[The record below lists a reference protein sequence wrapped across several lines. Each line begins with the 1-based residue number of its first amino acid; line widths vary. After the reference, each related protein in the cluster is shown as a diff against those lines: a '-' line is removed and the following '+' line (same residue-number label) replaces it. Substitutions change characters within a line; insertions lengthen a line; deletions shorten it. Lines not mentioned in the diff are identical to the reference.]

1 MAGDY
6 TRFTFEP
13 TKGFSGLHKQQGRV
27 SLDSEFN
34 EFEEILDRHT
44 RSEMYDTVGQAVY
57 PSTTPTA
64 FQIGVTAGQLTIG
77 IGRMYVDGIQAECF
91 GDMSLATPFDPNV
104 GGVVGSGPLFFNQ
117 QPFFYLSP
125 PSALP
130 FPGLSPTAGDIN
142 LVYLDVWQREVTMFE
157 DDDLREVALNGPDTA
172 TRVQTAWQVKVLFP
186 ADANSCSTPPATWA
200 TLTAP
205 STARLT
211 TVLAPAVP
219 SGGPCVINPAGGYT
233 GIENR
238 LYRVEIQRAGTLGGV
253 GPARAQF
260 KWSRD
265 NASLAARV
273 LSIVAGPV
281 AGQSVA
287 TVASTGRDSWTR
299 FEPGNE
305 IELLDEHVE
314 YAMRETGRGGDMASV
329 LAVNHATGE
338 ITIDTDLSA
347 FPISAGRHPRIRRWD
362 SSLAAPVP
370 LRDVDNATAF
380 PLEDGISVRFGSLNT
395 DTLHAGDYWV
405 FAART
410 ATGTIDV
417 LTAAPPRGILH
428 HYARLALV
436 TSGVTPVVTS
446 DCRIPWPPDTGCC
459 TAVVHPG
466 ESIQAAIN
474 SLPPA
479 GGCVCL
485 KAGIHNI
492 SAPIL
497 VDRSSIHIH
506 GESKGAEIR
515 VAAGFSGTAL
525 AIAPSGG
532 GRIHD
537 VMVEHLRI
545 VQPDSGFGLVVY
557 AGDVDHVAIRDVDI
571 EITQVGPVVGFTIGL
586 YVEDCTD
593 VALESNSMTNAMW
606 GIYLGDIGI
615 RCQVSGNTLIG
626 PIYSLAAFS
635 MPLGESGIQFA
646 SQVAGAHHLERNLI
660 VNYLTGI
667 VLNENATAATIA
679 RNRIRRPVTNLASS
693 DPLPASAVELRAYLD
708 APDRVYAIDLRGGGG
723 HSRVHDNQ
731 IELESDYF
739 GGIRVRIDQVLV
751 RSNLITA
758 SLPAGLATMPPA
770 IYCGALPSGVNANGS
785 TVIENILQG
794 PTTGIIVSLSA
805 GVAVTDNRIDGQGR
819 GWFGVRLDDCAYT
832 TVTGTLIAA
841 VPLPFFCSE
850 GDHNVLRNN
859 RAAFAL
865 VGCGVQ
871 GETEFTFDDNEIT
884 GAAFGGVLGFFE
896 VGNCSLSRNRIVNC
910 GQLAFGSVQGGIVA
924 VSSSPIV
931 LNPNA
936 LRIESCEIIESGVG
950 PDGKVGSGAVTGI
963 QAWFPNCHII
973 GNRVIATNPN
983 VDQALEHRALRLLA
997 PFNIRIL
1004 DNVLPLGAA
1013 ALVSGNVFRGFGN
1026 SHLVELLRAGTL
1038 AGGWGLWFDKI
1049 VFSSNV
1055 CDHVVARND
1064 SPSQAT
1070 VLLGGRGA
1078 AIAANTVASTS
1089 GVRSISGDNF
1099 TEGTA
1104 TANATTGVIGQFTS
1118 ITPSPETGFN
1128 IRI

>member
-34 EFEEILDRHT
+34 EFEEILDRRT
-44 RSEMYDTVGQAVY
+44 RSEMYDTVGQTVY

-64 FQIGVTAGQLTIG
+64 FQVGVTAGQLTIG

-104 GGVVGSGPLFFNQ
+104 GGVVGSGPLLYNQ

-130 FPGLSPTAGDIN
+130 FPALSPTAGDIN

-186 ADANSCSTPPATWA
+186 ADANSCTTPPATWA

-238 LYRVEIQRAGTLGGV
+238 LYRVEIHRAGTLGGV

-281 AGQSVA
+281 AGQSIV

-305 IELLDEHVE
+305 IELLDDHVE

-347 FPISAGRHPRIRRWD
+347 FAISAGRHPRIRRWD
-362 SSLAAPVP
+362 SSLAAPLH
-370 LRDVDNATAF
+370 LRDVDSVTAF
-380 PLEDGISVRFGSLNT
+380 LLEDGISVRFGSLNT
-395 DTLHAGDYWV
+395 DTLRAGDHWL

-410 ATGTIDV
+410 ATGTIDM
-417 LTAAPPRGILH
+417 LTDAPPRGILH

-436 TSGVTPVVTS
+436 TSGATPGVTS
-446 DCRIPWPPDTGCC
+446 DCREPWPPDTGCC

-466 ESIQAAIN
+466 DSIQAAIN

-485 KAGIHNI
+485 KAGVHNI
-492 SAPIL
+492 AATIL
-497 VDRSSIHIH
+497 VHRSDIHIH
-506 GESKGAEIR
+506 GESEGAEIL
-515 VAAGFSGTAL
+515 VAAGIGP
-525 AIAPSGG
+525 AIAITPPGA
-532 GRIHD
+532 GRLHN

-545 VQPDSGFGLVVY
+545 VQPDSGFVFIY
-557 AGDVDHVAIRDVDI
+557 AEDVDHLVIRDVDMQL
-571 EITQVGPVVGFTIGL
+571 TYTGLFPAFNIGI
-586 YVEDCTD
+586 YVEDASD
-593 VALESNSMTNAMW
+593 VLLEQNTVTNCMW
-606 GIYLGDIGI
+606 GIFLGDIAA
-615 RCQVSGNTLIG
+615 RCEASGNTLLG
-626 PIYSLAAFS
+626 PVYSLAAFS
-635 MPLGESGIQFA
+635 TPLGEFGIQFA
-646 SQVAGAHHLERNLI
+646 SQAAGIHRLERNAV
-660 VNYLTGI
+660 VNYQTGI
-667 VLNENATAATIA
+667 AVLENAVAATIA
-679 RNRIRRPVTNLASS
+679 HNRIRRPVTNMVSS
-693 DPLPASAVELRAYLD
+693 DPLPVTPAQLRAYLD
-708 APDRVYAIDLRGGGG
+708 SMSRVYAIDLRGGGRN
-723 HSRVHDNQ
+723 SRVHDNH

-739 GGIRVRIDQVLV
+739 GGIRVQIDQVLV
-751 RSNLITA
+751 RGNLIT
-758 SLPAGLATMPPA
+758 STLPAQLETMPPA
-770 IYCGALPSGVNANGS
+770 IYCGALSTGVNATGA
-785 TVIENILQG
+785 TVIENTIQG

-819 GWFGVRLDDCAYT
+819 GWFGVRLDDCAYA

-841 VPLPFFCSE
+841 VPLPFVCSE

-865 VGCGVQ
+865 VGCGVLS
-871 GETEFTFDDNEIT
+871 EAEFTFEDNEIT
-884 GAAFGGVLGFFE
+884 GATFGGLLGLFE
-896 VGNCSLSRNRIVNC
+896 FGNVSLSRNRIVNC
-910 GQLAFGSVQGGIVA
+910 GQLPLGPVQGGIIA
-924 VSSSPIV
+924 VSAWPV
-931 LNPNA
+931 FYNVNT
-936 LRIESCEIIESGVG
+936 LRIESCEVIDSGVG
-950 PDGKVGSGAVTGI
+950 PDGKVGAGTVTGI

-973 GNRVIATNPN
+973 GNRVIAINAN
-983 VDQALEHRALRLLA
+983 VDQALEHRALRLIA
-997 PFNIRIL
+997 PVNFGTDL
-1004 DNVLPLGAA
+1004 LFAGGAS
-1013 ALVSGNVFRGFGN
+1013 ALVSGNKFCGYGMT
-1026 SHLVELLRAGTL
+1026 HLVELFRSGAPGST
-1038 AGGWGLWFDKI
+1038 GLWFDKI

-1055 CDHVVARND
+1055 CDHLAGRGDNH
-1064 SPSQAT
+1064 ST
-1070 VLLGGRGA
+1070 VLLGGRAA
-1078 AIAANTVASTS
+1078 AIAANTVVGTPNL
-1089 GVRSISGDNF
+1089 RSISGDNF
-1099 TEGTA
+1099 AEGTA
-1104 TANATTGVIGQFTS
+1104 TANATTGVIDELTFTS
-1118 ITPSPETGFN
+1118 VRPTPESDFN

>member
-57 PSTTPTA
+57 PATTPTA

-125 PSALP
+125 PSALA
-130 FPGLSPTAGDIN
+130 FPGLSPTPGDIN
-142 LVYLDVWQREVTMFE
+142 LVYLDVWQRELTMFE
-157 DDDLREVALNGPDTA
+157 DDELREVALNGPDTA

-211 TVLAPAVP
+211 TVLAAAVP

-281 AGQSVA
+281 AGQSIIN
-287 TVASTGRDSWTR
+287 VASTGRDSWTR

-305 IELLDEHVE
+305 IELLDDHVE
-314 YAMRETGRGGDMASV
+314 YAMRETGRGGDMATV
-329 LAVNHATGE
+329 VAVNHATGDV
-338 ITIDTDLSA
+338 TIDVDLSA
-347 FPISAGRHPRIRRWD
+347 FAISAARHPRIRRWD
-362 SSLAAPVP
+362 SSLSAPVP
-370 LRDVDNATAF
+370 LRDVDNVTAF
-380 PLEDGISVRFGSLNT
+380 ALEDGVSARFGSGAT
-395 DTLHAGDYWV
+395 DTLHAGDFWV

-410 ATGTIDV
+410 ATGTIDM
-417 LTAAPPRGILH
+417 LTDAPPRGILH

-436 TSGVTPVVTS
+436 TSGAPPVVTS
-446 DCRIPWPPDTGCC
+446 DCRTPWPPDSGCC

-479 GGCVCL
+479 GGCVCI
-485 KAGIHNI
+485 KAGVHNI
-492 SAPIL
+492 AATIL
-497 VDRSSIHIH
+497 VDRSDIHIH
-506 GESKGAEIR
+506 GESEGAEIR
-515 VAAGFSGTAL
+515 VALGVGPAMAITPPGAGRL
-525 AIAPSGG
+525 
-532 GRIHD
+532 HN

-545 VQPDSGFGLVVY
+545 VQPAGSLLTIY
-557 AGDVDHVAIRDVDI
+557 AEDVDHLVIRDVDMQL
-571 EITQVGPVVGFTIGL
+571 TYSGALPGLNIGI
-586 YVEDCTD
+586 YVEDASD
-593 VALESNSMTNAMW
+593 VLLEQNTTTNSTW
-606 GIYLGDIGI
+606 GIFLGDIAA
-615 RCQVSGNTLIG
+615 RCEVSGNTLIG
-626 PIYSLAAFS
+626 PVYSLAAFS
-635 MPLGESGIQFA
+635 APLGEFGIQFA
-646 SQVAGAHHLERNLI
+646 SQSAGMHRIERNVI
-660 VNYLTGI
+660 VNFQTGI
-667 VLNENATAATIA
+667 VMHENASAAIIA
-679 RNRIRRPVTNLASS
+679 NNRIRRPVTNLVSG
-693 DPLPASAVELRAYLD
+693 DPLPGTPAQLRVYLD
-708 APDRVYAIDLRGGGG
+708 SMSRVYAIDLRGGGRN
-723 HSRVHDNQ
+723 SRVHDNQ

-739 GGIRVRIDQVLV
+739 GGIRVQIDQVLV
-751 RSNLITA
+751 RANLIT
-758 SLPAGLATMPPA
+758 STLPAGIETMPPA
-770 IYCGALPSGVNANGS
+770 IYCGALPTGESATGS
-785 TVIENILQG
+785 TVIENIIQG
-794 PTTGIIVSLSA
+794 PTTGIIVSLSG

-841 VPLPFFCSE
+841 VPLPFVCSD

-865 VGCGVQ
+865 AGCGVMS
-871 GETEFTFDDNEIT
+871 ESEFTFDDNEIT
-884 GAAFGGVLGFFE
+884 GAIFGGILGFFE
-896 VGNCSLSRNRIVNC
+896 FGNCSLSRNRIINC
-910 GQLAFGSVQGGIVA
+910 GTLPFGPVQGGIVA
-924 VSSSPIV
+924 VSAYPIFV
-931 LNPNA
+931 NLST
-936 LRIESCEIIESGVG
+936 LRIECCEVVESGVA
-950 PDGKVGSGAVTGI
+950 PDGKVGSGTVIGI
-963 QAWFPNCHII
+963 QAWFANCHIL
-973 GNRVIATNPN
+973 GNRVIATNQS
-983 VDQALEHRALRLLA
+983 VVQTLEHRALQLIGPVNAVITDRVI
-997 PFNIRIL
+997 PG
-1004 DNVLPLGAA
+1004 GAS
-1013 ALVSGNVFRGFGN
+1013 ALVSGNMFRGFGN
-1026 SHLVELLRAGTL
+1026 THLVELLHSATITGS
-1038 AGGWGLWFDKI
+1038 GLWFDKI

-1055 CDHVVARND
+1055 CDHFAAVN
-1064 SPSQAT
+1064 PNLPTQAT

-1078 AIAANTVASTS
+1078 AIAANTVA
-1089 GVRSISGDNF
+1089 GVGGLRSISGGNV

-1104 TANATTGVIGQFTS
+1104 TANATTGVIAQFTS
-1118 ITPSPETGFN
+1118 VTPAPETNFN